1 MKAVITGDI
10 NSEGIFFTMD
20 ERLKECFERIWQ
32 RTERLGNLQRSFQL
46 VVDLADALVIAL
58 LLKATIKQH
67 KALDVR
73 MAIGIGTI
81 DYTSNKVTESN
92 GVLSLTQGNV

>member
-1 MKAVITGDI
+1 
-10 NSEGIFFTMD
+10 MD

-32 RTERLGNLQRSFQL
+32 RTERLGNLQRRQFS
-46 VVDLADALVIAL
+46 VVDPADALVIV

-73 MAIGIGTI
+73 MAR
-81 DYTSNKVTESN
+81 E
-92 GVLSLTQGNV
+92 

>member
-1 MKAVITGDI
+1 MKD
-10 NSEGIFFTMD
+10 
-20 ERLKECFERIWQ
+20 LKSERIWQ
-32 RTERLGNLQRSFQL
+32 RTERLGNLQRRQFQL
-46 VVDLADALVIAL
+46 VVDPADALVIVL

-92 GVLSLTQGNV
+92 GVLSLIQGDVLKD